1 MMFSARKMHCN
12 ARMVKHWHRFPR
24 EVVESPS
31 CDILTLDTLLSNQ
44 FQAALHFWIRQS
56 PEAPSDLNHS
66 VIQLEFIGI
75 TDYFCMCAVTSA
87 LLLA

>member
-44 FQAALHFWIRQS
+44 FQAALHLS
-56 PEAPSDLNHS
+56 TVLD
-66 VIQLEFIGI
+66 
-75 TDYFCMCAVTSA
+75 
-87 LLLA
+87 